1 MSLHEQGWWKV
12 ETHWKVG
19 IKVYPV
25 PSGGIKKFPV
35 TMSPGIKAIKI
46 SDRLNADPTVL
57 VDVP

>member
-1 MSLHEQGWWKV
+1 M